1 MKLSLCK
8 NNNPAQDFKW
18 VVSSFSEHRRMQR
31 CKDDEGNLWCSPLRL
46 FSCLPPNPP
55 SGATHWHT
63 TCISLFCISLC
74 TVYTCTVR
82 FTVLFVLFMWTI
94 LCSIPSGAKH
104 TAFHCFAFLCMFC
117 FTNAFYFASQC
128 FASLG
133 VYKKLVQLCQHL
145 KLYNSGL

>member
-31 CKDDEGNLWCSPLRL
+31 CKDDEGNLWCSPL
-46 FSCLPPNPP
+46 FLPPAQP
-55 SGATHWHT
+55 SIWGHTLTHNLHFIVLHFT
-63 TCISLFCISLC
+63 LYSDAVHC
-74 TVYTCTVR
+74 TVCAVHVNY
-82 FTVLFVLFMWTI
+82 
-94 LCSIPSGAKH
+94 SIWGQ
-104 TAFHCFAFLCMFC
+104 THCFAFLCMLC

-128 FASLG
+128 FASLR
-133 VYKKLVQLCQHL
+133 VYKELVQLCKHL